1 MTHSRH
7 LLIGSLVL
15 AALLISGCAANA
27 RLYSGPELPRD
38 QIAVIEAKPMIHE
51 FTASGAL
58 FGSVDGAHVSGTV
71 LRINVLPGTHTVD
84 VQCSF
89 RIKPTLL
96 GTDFDPLTVTT
107 RHSIVRQ
114 MRVPLPV
121 QVEAGHTYQLD
132 VEFTREQTC
141 KPLLKDITAR

>member
-1 MTHSRH
+1 MAHSRH
-7 LLIGSLVL
+7 LLFVSLAL
-15 AALLISGCAANA
+15 AALLSAGCAATA

-38 QIAVIEAKPMIHE
+38 QVAVIEANPMMHD
-51 FTASGAL
+51 FTARGAL
-58 FGSVDGAHVSGTV
+58 FGSVDGAHVRGTV
-71 LRINVLPGTHTVD
+71 LRIDVLPGTHTVE

-96 GTDFDPLTVTT
+96 GTDFDPLTPIT
-107 RHSIVRQ
+107 RHSIMRQ
-114 MRVPLPV
+114 SRVPLTV

-141 KPLLKDITAR
+141 KPLLKDITVR